1 MEQSMSRYKALS
13 KSRLLSYRQC
23 PKRLYLETFR
33 RDLIEITPSQ
43 QKIFDIGHDVGGL
56 AQTFYPN
63 GVLIKHDFELSKAI
77 DDTKEFLSNS
87 DIPTLFEA
95 TFNHNHVLIRADL
108 LHKSDNGFHL
118 QEVKSSTSVKDVNI
132 EDCAIQTWVI
142 EGAGYKIDEIELTHI
157 NNQFTYEELGNYIGL
172 FKNQSLVKEVRELQP
187 NIEHWVKGAFEVI
200 STNDEPNIQPGEQCT
215 QPYDCPFIN
224 YCDPAITEYPVEC
237 LPYGTRTAIAL
248 RNEGISD
255 IRDIPDG
262 RLTSENHERIRRV
275 TVSGQYELE
284 SAVKNVMSDLS
295 YPRYYIDFE
304 TIQFAI
310 PRWLGTRPY
319 QQIPFQWSCHIENSP
334 KDLDH
339 VEYLDTSGND
349 PSRSFIETL
358 IHAVGEEGPV
368 LVYNAGFENTRLKE
382 LAERFPEHK
391 DKIFSIIDRVV
402 DLLPIA
408 KKYYCHPSMK
418 GSWSIKS
425 VLPTIAPELDYSN
438 LQEVHDGGG
447 AQDAYLEAINSD
459 TDENRRNSI
468 RNNLIEYCKLD
479 TYAMVVIA
487 RFFQHTPPE

>member
-1 MEQSMSRYKALS
+1 MPGVKALS

-23 PKRLYLETFR
+23 PKRLYLETYR
-33 RDLIEITPSQ
+33 RDLIEITPAQ
-43 QKIFDIGHDVGGL
+43 QKIFDVGHDVSNL
-56 AQTFYPN
+56 AQSFYPN

-77 DDTKEFLSNS
+77 DDTKEHLSNS
-87 DIPTLFEA
+87 DISTLFEA
-95 TFNHNHVLIRADL
+95 TFKHNQVLIRADL
-108 LHKSDNGFHL
+108 LHKTDTRFHI

-132 EDCAIQTWVI
+132 EDCAIQAWVI
-142 EGAGYKIDEIELTHI
+142 EGSGYKIDEIELTHI
-157 NNQFTYEELGNYIGL
+157 NNQFTYEVLGNYQGL
-172 FKNQSLVKEVRELQP
+172 FKHQSLINEVHDFEP
-187 NIEHWVKGAFEVI
+187 IVEHWVKSAFEVI
-200 STNDEPNIQPGEQCT
+200 STKEEPSIQPGEQCT
-215 QPYDCPFIN
+215 RPYDCPFIE
-224 YCDPAITEYPVEC
+224 YCDPIATEYPVEC

-248 RNEGISD
+248 KNEGITD
-255 IRDIPDG
+255 IRDIPNG

-275 TVSGQYELE
+275 TISGEYELE
-284 SAVKNVMSDLS
+284 PAVKNVMSELS

-334 KDLDH
+334 KELDH

-349 PSRSFIETL
+349 PSRSFVETL
-358 IHAVGEEGPV
+358 IHAVGDEGSI

-391 DKIFSIIDRVV
+391 DKIFNIIDRVV

-408 KKYYCHPSMK
+408 KKYYYHPAMK
-418 GSWSIKS
+418 GSWSIKN
-425 VLPTIAPELDYSN
+425 VLPTIASELNYSE
-438 LQEVHDGGG
+438 LEGVHDGGG
-447 AQDAYLEAINSD
+447 AQNVYIEAIESD
-459 TDENRRNSI
+459 TGEDRRNVI

-487 RFFQHTPPE
+487 RFFEGVALE